1 MAKQRIPKRREKRVS
16 QKARELYRTGR
27 HEKICKTSETSG
39 FLVDETLAE
48 ELGLLVFVNMPD
60 IDMLIRELEQIRP

>member
-1 MAKQRIPKRREKRVS
+1 MAKLRASKRRERRVT

-27 HEKICKTSETSG
+27 HEKICKTSDNSG
-39 FLVDETLAE
+39 FLVDEALAE

-60 IDMLIRELEQIRP
+60 IDVLIRELE

>member
-1 MAKQRIPKRREKRVS
+1 MAKLRVSKRRELRVT

-27 HEKICKTSETSG
+27 HEKIYKTGDNTG
-39 FLVDETLAE
+39 ILVDNSLAE

-60 IDMLIRELEQIRP
+60 IDALIRELE

>member
-1 MAKQRIPKRREKRVS
+1 MAKLRASKRRERRVT

-27 HEKICKTSETSG
+27 HEKICRTSENGG
-39 FLVDETLAE
+39 FLVDEALAE

-60 IDMLIRELEQIRP
+60 IDELIRELE

>member
-1 MAKQRIPKRREKRVS
+1 MAKLRVSKRRELRVT

-27 HEKICKTSETSG
+27 HEKICKTSDNSG
-39 FLVDETLAE
+39 FLVDEALAE

-60 IDMLIRELEQIRP
+60 IDLLIKELE

>member
-1 MAKQRIPKRREKRVS
+1 MAKLRVSKRRERRVT

-27 HEKICKTSETSG
+27 HEKICKTSDNSG
-39 FLVDETLAE
+39 FLVDEALAE

-60 IDMLIRELEQIRP
+60 IDLLIKELE

>member
-1 MAKQRIPKRREKRVS
+1 MAKLRVSKRRERRVT

-27 HEKICKTSETSG
+27 HEKICKTSDNTG
-39 FLVDETLAE
+39 FLVDEALAE

-60 IDMLIRELEQIRP
+60 IDVLIRELE

>member
-1 MAKQRIPKRREKRVS
+1 MGKLRVSKRRERRVT

-27 HEKICKTSETSG
+27 HEKICKTSDTSG
-39 FLVDETLAE
+39 FLVDEALAE

-60 IDMLIRELEQIRP
+60 IDVLIRELE